1 MVKKK
6 LFTKLVLTSCFKR
19 LRGAVHPAFW
29 SHFLSTWLRYAST
42 LISPKGDTKSSD
54 FPIRKPRRPTRHK
67 KSVVKRKKR
76 KSLITKLKKKKMAN
90 GVDRCFTC
98 GLFGGQPEYNCSKCG
113 IKVKC
118 EHCGLV
124 EIKMHVCFDKPQEE
138 Q

>member
-1 MVKKK
+1 M
-6 LFTKLVLTSCFKR
+6 
-19 LRGAVHPAFW
+19 
-29 SHFLSTWLRYAST
+29 
-42 LISPKGDTKSSD
+42 SD
-54 FPIRKPRRPTRHK
+54 FQTHKPRRPTRHK
-67 KSVVKRKKR
+67 KSVIKERLG
-76 KSLITKLKKKKMAN
+76 KSVEEKLKKKKVAN